1 MAVSK
6 GNLISATSVAAALAG
21 LTADLANGTTF
32 NEGLVKAAH
41 DVAAL
46 GVIYLMLTVII
57 AHRYLSDILDDSTT
71 TSSDT
76 TIDSAKPP
84 PNAANITEP
93 LMKGST
99 Q

>member
-71 TSSDT
+71 TNDNP
-76 TIDSAKPP
+76 IDSTKPP
-84 PNAANITEP
+84 PNAANVVEP